1 MSDPKPLLDK
11 GPALYRH
18 AKTRIPGG
26 TQLLSK
32 RPEMFLP
39 DRWPSYYASAKGAE
53 IVDLDGNRFLD
64 MSIMGIGACVLGYA
78 DPDVDKAVHAAID
91 RGVASTLNAP
101 EEVELADLLC
111 ELHPWADKVRYARG
125 GGEVLSIAIRVARAF
140 TKRDKVA
147 FSGYHGWTDWYLSAN
162 LGESTAL
169 DGHLLPGLDPAGV
182 PRSLRETALP
192 FHYNRLDELEAIVA
206 APNNRGQIAAIIMEP
221 GRDEPPRPGYL
232 DAVRRIAT
240 EIGAVL
246 IFDEVTS
253 GFRMCTGGIHLTM
266 GSTRPDLACFA
277 KGMANGYAMSVVIGR
292 GDIMECAQSTFISS
306 TNWTE
311 RIGPTAALATI
322 RKFQREPV
330 VEHLTRIGTSVVE
343 GWKKAAAA
351 AGLSVHTS
359 KIPTLNHFRFEHKD
373 ELAMHTL
380 FTQLMLD
387 RGILASSNFKPS
399 YAHTSADVSRY
410 LSATTEVFAQ
420 IAAAAKENKLASLL
434 QQPLQRRG
442 FYRLTS

>member
-1 MSDPKPLLDK
+1 MPELKK

-26 TQLLSK
+26 THLLSK

-53 IVDLDGNRFLD
+53 VTDLDGNRYID
-64 MSIMGIGACVLGYA
+64 MTIMGMGACVLGFA
-78 DPDVDKAVHAAID
+78 DPDVDAAVKRTID
-91 RGVASTLNAP
+91 TGVASTLNAP

-111 ELHPWADKVRYARG
+111 ELHPWADMVRYARG
-125 GGEVLSIAIRVARAF
+125 GGEILSVAIRVARAA

-162 LGESTAL
+162 LGASDNL
-169 DGHLLPGLDPAGV
+169 DGHLLPGLDPSGV

-192 FHYNRLDELEAIVA
+192 FHYNKLAELEQIVA
-206 APNNRGQIAAIIMEP
+206 ANRGEIAAIVMEV
-221 GRDEPPRPGYL
+221 GRDEPPQPGYL
-232 DAVRRIAT
+232 EAVRALAT

-253 GFRMCTGGIHLTM
+253 GFRMCAGGIHLSM
-266 GSTRPDLACFA
+266 GDVRPDLATFA
-277 KGMANGYAMSVVIGR
+277 KGISNGYAMAALVGR
-292 GDIMECAQSTFISS
+292 GRVMDAVQTTFISS

-322 RKFQREPV
+322 KKFRAVDAAAHMIRVGTAV
-330 VEHLTRIGTSVVE
+330 VD
-343 GWKKAAAA
+343 GWKTAASA
-351 AGLSVHTS
+351 AGLEIATS
-359 KIPTLNHFRFEHKD
+359 KIPTICHFRFIHPD
-373 ELAMHTL
+373 ERAMVTL
-380 FTQLMLD
+380 FSQMMLE
-387 RGILASSNFKPS
+387 RGFLASSNFRPS
-399 YAHTSADVSRY
+399 YAHQPEHVERYVAATREIFAHLADSAKRG
-410 LSATTEVFAQ
+410 T
-420 IAAAAKENKLASLL
+420 LAEQLTGPV
-434 QQPLQRRG
+434 QGRG